1 MLYPTELR
9 AQNQGICPLQPDERN
24 GYKENGRGREIRTP
38 DILLPKQARYQTALY
53 PDKDFRPAISAS
65 LRGRILLTDLLSV
78 NLESTALSMQFSATF
93 LSSARLPHFLQNTQ
107 FIRL

>member
-1 MLYPTELR
+1 MLYPTELQ
-9 AQNQGICPLQPDERN
+9 AQNQGQQPLRRQN
-24 GYKENGRGREIRTP
+24 GWWENGRGREIRTP

-78 NLESTALSMQFSATF
+78 NLESAALSVALSMPFSAAF
-93 LSSARLPHFLQNTQ
+93 LSSAKLPPFFVMLS
-107 FIRL
+107 